1 MRERERARECE
12 KESEREGERE
22 RGSFGVKLQVAGQ
35 EALDKADVQP
45 ASHKPMNST
54 ADSLKTPECR

>member
-1 MRERERARECE
+1 MELCESESVREGKRERG
-12 KESEREGERE
+12 KERE

-54 ADSLKTPECR
+54 ADSLKTPECP